1 MTSNNTEV
9 DLDVSGP
16 TARGVAASILS
27 IVDEAGDDI
36 DTASVEVTAGDTVV
50 SIDGDGPR
58 ADEIV
63 PQMVASIDWED
74 VGLDGLS
81 VSLESAAGVDES
93 FEPPADPDEGDRI
106 TEWERADVPPSMPAR
121 GSQRRDTLRV
131 LAGVDSATTNEL
143 AEETD
148 VLRDTLSGDLS
159 VLYNEYGVVDRARIF
174 ASTGGRVYTY
184 RVNEHGRLFLDE

>member
-36 DTASVEVTAGDTVV
+36 DAASVEVTSGDTVV

-63 PQMVASIDWED
+63 PQMVASIDWEG
-74 VGLDGLS
+74 VGLDSLS
-81 VSLESAAGVDES
+81 VSLESSTDVDES

-106 TEWERADVPPSMPAR
+106 TEWQRADGPVSMPGR
-121 GSQRRDTLRV
+121 GTQRREILTALRE
-131 LAGVDSATTNEL
+131 VDQATTSEI
-143 AEETD
+143 ARRETIPK
-148 VLRDTLSGDLS
+148 DTVSGALS
-159 VLYNEYGVVDRARIF
+159 VLYTDFGVVDRARVH
-174 ASTGGRVYTY
+174 ALSGGRTYTY
-184 RVNEHGRLFLDE
+184 RVNEHGHYFLDE

>member
-1 MTSNNTEV
+1 M
-9 DLDVSGP
+9 
-16 TARGVAASILS
+16 
-27 IVDEAGDDI
+27 
-36 DTASVEVTAGDTVV
+36 V
-50 SIDGDGPR
+50 SIDGYWPR
-58 ADEIV
+58 SDEIV
-63 PQMVASIDWED
+63 PQIVACIVWED
-74 VGLDGLS
+74 FGLDGLS
-81 VSLESAAGVDES
+81 VSLGSFRGVYEL